1 MPQGRYDIPMP
12 PLLQMQLSMVI
23 DEVAVGR
30 LPDVPLPAGYV
41 MRACRT
47 GDAPSWA
54 DTLQK
59 GGFTDWTEDR
69 VLEYLEDPERREGSR
84 VVEYN
89 GEIVS
94 ATFASRISIQACKT
108 TRPTPKSEV
117 GVLDFVVTHPDHR
130 GNGLARATCTS
141 VAKFLLTHVIP
152 IEPHGSAAGIQRK
165 AKHVIPADAGI
176 QGKAKHAANAYVSL
190 KTDDWRFPAIHIYLS
205 MGFKPVL
212 NRDDM
217 PDRWATVYQMLKE
230 AGYDHS

>member
-23 DEVAVGR
+23 DEVAVHR

-69 VLEYLEDPERREGSR
+69 VLEHLEDPERREGSR

-130 GNGLARATCTS
+130 GNCLGRATCTS
-141 VAKFLLTHVIP
+141 VVKFLVAQGCP
-152 IEPHGSAAGIQRK
+152 KGSLQT
-165 AKHVIPADAGI
+165 
-176 QGKAKHAANAYVSL
+176 VSL
-190 KTDDWRFPAIHIYLS
+190 KTDDWRLPAIHIYLS

>member
-12 PLLQMQLSMVI
+12 PLLHKQLSMVLH
-23 DEVAVGR
+23 DVAVGR

-41 MRACRT
+41 MRAYRV
-47 GDAPSWA
+47 GDASSWA

-130 GNGLARATCTS
+130 GNGLGRATCTS
-141 VAKFLLTHVIP
+141 VAKFLVGQDCRRGCLPT
-152 IEPHGSAAGIQRK
+152 
-165 AKHVIPADAGI
+165 
-176 QGKAKHAANAYVSL
+176 VSL
-190 KTDDWRFPAIHIYLS
+190 KTDDWRLPAIHIYLS